1 MTGAARLSR
10 GVRPA
15 WRAAGKESPGA
26 SCAFWAASLGRQS
39 GAISHLAQRR
49 EVKPT
54 ASISLKKKRKRKK
67 TKVPVTRLLPK
78 PGAVPS
84 CDSQAP
90 VFLSGGAQARTPGP
104 VRRISRPS
112 QEAARVQKTACP
124 CPGSE
129 HLGFVRHLLHGSH
142 SRGSLGWKHP
152 DPLCNPLQKQ
162 GFGVGALPGGVCSEL
177 QREGFGTWLLNSL
190 GQKSGPVSFCPVTLP
205 GSQRV
210 PLGLG

>member
-54 ASISLKKKRKRKK
+54 ASIS
-67 TKVPVTRLLPK
+67 
-78 PGAVPS
+78 
-84 CDSQAP
+84 
-90 VFLSGGAQARTPGP
+90 VFLSGGAQAGTPGP

>member
-1 MTGAARLSR
+1 MARRGEGVTGRLLR
-10 GVRPA
+10 
-15 WRAAGKESPGA
+15 
-26 SCAFWAASLGRQS
+26 FLGRQF
-39 GAISHLAQRR
+39 GPAIRGHLPPGSKEGGQAH
-49 EVKPT
+49 
-54 ASISLKKKRKRKK
+54 SLNLFKKKRKRKK

-84 CDSQAP
+84 WDSQAP

-104 VRRISRPS
+104 GRRISRPS